1 MQKTQKTKKH
11 KKHKKQKNTKKNKLS
26 EARGAQPATTGR
38 NRVRLPTERRALKV
52 CRVEAQRVLL

>member
-1 MQKTQKTKKH
+1 M
-11 KKHKKQKNTKKNKLS
+11 KKQKNTKKHEKQKKTKKHKKNKLS

-52 CRVEAQRVLL
+52 